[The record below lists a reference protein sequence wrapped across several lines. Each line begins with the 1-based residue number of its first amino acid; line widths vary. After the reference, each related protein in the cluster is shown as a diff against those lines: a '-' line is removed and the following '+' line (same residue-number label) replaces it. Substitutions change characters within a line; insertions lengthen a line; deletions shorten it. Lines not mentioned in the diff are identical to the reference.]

1 MGFFM
6 PKFRF
11 LPLLAIGVSL
21 APAAFAE
28 SLQLGATT
36 VQAAPA
42 SDPTAPTQAEV
53 RAEFAKIP
61 GGASVI
67 DSATYKTGRSSTP
80 QDALGLATGVFVQPR
95 FGAEESRLSIRGS
108 GLNRT
113 YHGRGLLLMQDGAP
127 INLADGSFDFQ
138 TLEPL
143 ATEHIEVL
151 RGANAWRYGN
161 ATLGGAINYVA
172 PTGKSA
178 APVNLRAEGGSFG
191 YQRSA
196 AAVAQDF
203 GNADSYL
210 SASQFSQQGFR
221 EHAKQDSQRYFS
233 NIGGR
238 INEQLYTRLYLT
250 HVESNSELPGS
261 LTKTQMR
268 QDAQQASASAVSGDQ
283 KRDLSINRIGNLTGL
298 ELGNG
303 HRLELATYYTEKSLL
318 HPIYQVLDI
327 DSTDFGLRLTHR
339 WDNTDGWAWQAGVDA
354 SKGRNFQNNYLN
366 VGGEKGRQVDEL
378 HQTALNLNVFT
389 ELTAPLAEDWSL
401 IGGLTWLNQTRDVDD
416 QLQCNA
422 FVTFMCIKQND
433 SFNQTYSGH
442 IGRLGLLN
450 NVSDELQ
457 LFTNISQSYE
467 PPTFAEMT
475 GGIIK
480 APNKAQTAD
489 TLEVGLRWQRE
500 HIDVDLAV
508 YHSRVHDEL
517 LSLSDAKGNPLGTVN
532 ADQTVHQGIELGSTL
547 TLGQF
552 TLRGQYLLNDFRFDN
567 DALYGDNPL
576 PGMPS
581 QFVKGELLWQQHGFY
596 AGPTTEWV
604 PSDYNVDM
612 ADTLDADSYAIWGFK
627 VGYQMPTGIDLFI
640 EGRNLSDK
648 TYAATTGIVTH
659 AAADLAKGKD
669 PAVFMPGDGRAVFTG
684 IEWRL

>member
-1 MGFFM
+1 MGFVM
-6 PKFRF
+6 RDIKF
-11 LPLLAIGVSL
+11 LPLLIIGAGL
-21 APAAFAE
+21 APSVFAE
-28 SLQLGATT
+28 SVQLNPTT
-36 VQAAPA
+36 VQAAPS
-42 SDPTAPTQAEV
+42 SDPTAPSQAEV
-53 RAEFAKIP
+53 RADFAKIP

-80 QDALGLATGVFVQPR
+80 QDTLGLATGVFVQPR

-113 YHGRGLLLMQDGAP
+113 FHGRGLLLMQDGMP

-143 ATEHIEVL
+143 ATDHIEVL

-161 ATLGGAINYVA
+161 ATLGGAINFVA

-178 APVNLRAEGGSFG
+178 APVDLRAEGGSFG
-191 YQRSA
+191 YQRVA
-196 AAVAQDF
+196 GAVAEDF
-203 GNADSYL
+203 GNADGYL
-210 SASQFSQQGFR
+210 SASEFSQDGFR
-221 EHAKQDSQRYFS
+221 DHAKQDSQRVFS

-238 INEQLYTRLYLT
+238 INDQLYTRVYLT
-250 HVESNSELPGS
+250 HVESDSELPGS

-268 QDAQQASASAVSGDQ
+268 KDAQQASANAVSGDQ
-283 KRDLSINRIGNLTGL
+283 KRDLTINRIGNLTSL
-298 ELGNG
+298 ELSEQ
-303 HRLELATYYTEKSLL
+303 HSLELATYYSEKSLF
-318 HPIYQVLDI
+318 HPIFQVLDI
-327 DSTDFGLRLTHR
+327 DSTDYGMRLTHR
-339 WDNTDGWAWQAGVDA
+339 WDNGAGWAWQAGVDA
-354 SKGRNFQNNYLN
+354 SKGRNFQDNYTN
-366 VGGEKGRQVDEL
+366 VSGQKGRLVDEL
-378 HQTALNLNVFT
+378 HQTANNLNVFT

-401 IGGLTWLNQTRDVDD
+401 IGGLTWLNQSREVDD
-416 QLQCNA
+416 KLQCNA
-422 FVTFMCIKQND
+422 FVTSKCVKQND
-433 SFNQTYSGH
+433 SFDETYRGH

-450 NVSDELQ
+450 DYSDELQ
-457 LFTNISQSYE
+457 LFANFSQSYE
-467 PPTFAEMT
+467 PPTFGEMT

-489 TLEVGLRWQRE
+489 TVEAGLRWQRE
-500 HIDVDLAV
+500 HVDVDLAV

-532 ADQTVHQGIELGSTL
+532 ADETIHQGIELGSTL

-567 DALYGDNPL
+567 DALYGDNQL

-581 QFVKGELLWQQHGFY
+581 QFVKGELLWQQAGFY
-596 AGPTTEWV
+596 AGPTTEWA

-612 ADTLDADSYAIWGFK
+612 ADTLDADGYAIWGFK
-627 VGYQMPTGIDLFI
+627 VGYQMPSGLDMFI

-648 TYAATTGIVTH
+648 TYAATTGIVTN
-659 AAADLAKGKD
+659 AAADIAKGKD

-684 IEWRL
+684 IEWKL

>member
-1 MGFFM
+1 MYALHLL
-6 PKFRF
+6 FR
-11 LPLLAIGVSL
+11 LTI
-21 APAAFAE
+21 AATLTAQAHATA
-28 SLQLGATT
+28 LQLDPSEISAET
-36 VQAAPA
+36 V
-42 SDPTAPTQAEV
+42 SDPTAPSQAEV
-53 RAEFAKIP
+53 RADFAKIP

-67 DSATYKTGRSSTP
+67 DSASYKTGRSSTP
-80 QDALGLATGVFVQPR
+80 QDTLGLATGVFVQPR

-113 YHGRGLLLMQDGAP
+113 FHGRGLLLLQDGAP

-161 ATLGGAINYVA
+161 ASLGGAINFVA

-178 APVNLRAEGGSFG
+178 APLNLRAEGGSFG
-191 YQRSA
+191 YQRVA
-196 AAVAQDF
+196 GAVGEDF
-203 GNADSYL
+203 GHADAYL

-238 INEQLYTRLYLT
+238 INDQLTTRLYLS

-261 LTKTQMR
+261 LTKSQMR

-283 KRDLSINRIGNLTGL
+283 KRDLTINRIGNLTSF
-298 ELGNG
+298 ELNDQ
-303 HRLELATYYTEKSLL
+303 HSLQLATYYNEKSLF
-318 HPIYQVLDI
+318 HPIYQVLDV

-339 WDNTDGWAWQAGVDA
+339 WDNAAGWAWQAGVDA
-354 SKGRNFQNNYLN
+354 SKGRNFQDNYLN
-366 VGGEKGRQVDEL
+366 IRGQKGRKVDDL
-378 HQTALNLNVFT
+378 QQTANNLNVFT
-389 ELTAPLAEDWSL
+389 ELSAPLAEDWAL
-401 IGGLTWLNQTRDVDD
+401 IGGLSWLNQRREVDD
-416 QLQCNA
+416 QLPCNA
-422 FVTFMCIKQND
+422 FISAFCKPQND
-433 SFNQTYSGH
+433 SFDETYRGH
-442 IGRLGLLN
+442 IGRLGVLN
-450 NVSDELQ
+450 DYSEALQ
-457 LFTNISQSYE
+457 LFANFSQSYE

-475 GGIIK
+475 GGLIK
-480 APNKAQTAD
+480 APNDAQTAD
-489 TLEVGLRWQRE
+489 TLEAGLRWQQDRLE
-500 HIDVDLAV
+500 VDLAV
-508 YHSRVHDEL
+508 YHSRVRDEL

-532 ADQTVHQGIELGSTL
+532 AEQTIHQGIELGSSL
-547 TLGQF
+547 SLGQF

-567 DALYGDNPL
+567 DALYGDNQL

-581 QFVKGELLWQQHGFY
+581 QFVKGELLWQQDGFY
-596 AGPTTEWV
+596 AGPTAEWV

-612 ADTLDADSYAIWGFK
+612 ADSLDADSYAIWGFK
-627 VGYQMPTGIDLFI
+627 VGYQMPSGLDLFI

-648 TYAATTGIVTH
+648 TYAATTGIVTN
-659 AAADLAKGKD
+659 AAADIASGKD
-669 PAVFMPGDGRAVFTG
+669 PAVFMPGDGRALFTG

>member
-1 MGFFM
+1 MGFVMRAF
-6 PKFRF
+6 KF
-11 LPLLAIGVSL
+11 LPLLAISASL

-28 SLQLGATT
+28 SVLLLPTTIQAEQAT
-36 VQAAPA
+36 
-42 SDPTAPTQAEV
+42 DPTAPSQAEV
-53 RAEFAKIP
+53 RADFAKIP

-113 YHGRGLLLMQDGAP
+113 FHGRGLLLMQDGMP

-143 ATEHIEVL
+143 ATDHIEVL

-161 ATLGGAINYVA
+161 ASLGGAINYVA

-178 APVNLRAEGGSFG
+178 PPLDLRAEGGSFG
-191 YQRSA
+191 YQRIGG
-196 AAVAQDF
+196 AVAEDF
-203 GNADSYL
+203 GNADAYL
-210 SASQFSQQGFR
+210 SASEFSQEGFR
-221 EHAKQDSQRYFS
+221 DHAKQDSQRYFS

-238 INEQLYTRLYLT
+238 INDQLYTRLYLT

-261 LTKTQMR
+261 LTKAQMR
-268 QDAQQASASAVSGDQ
+268 QDAQQASTSAIKGDQ

-303 HRLELATYYTEKSLL
+303 HRLELATYYTEKSLF

-327 DSTDFGLRLTHR
+327 DSTDFGMRLTHR
-339 WDNTDGWAWQAGVDA
+339 WDNGSGWAWQAGVDA
-354 SKGRNFQNNYLN
+354 SKGRNFQNNYVN
-366 VGGEKGRQVDEL
+366 VGGEKGRQVDDL
-378 HQTALNLNVFT
+378 HQTANNLNVFT

-422 FVTFMCIKQND
+422 FVTFKCIKQND
-433 SFNQTYSGH
+433 SFNETYSGH

-450 NVSDELQ
+450 NYSDELQ
-457 LFTNISQSYE
+457 LFANFSQSFE
-467 PPTFAEMT
+467 PPTFGEMT

-489 TLEVGLRWQRE
+489 TLEAGLRWQQGNL
-500 HIDVDLAV
+500 DVDLAV

-532 ADQTVHQGIELGSTL
+532 ADNTIHQGIELGSTL
-547 TLGQF
+547 TAGQF

-567 DALYGDNPL
+567 DALYGDNQL

-581 QFVKGELLWQQHGFY
+581 QFVKGGLLWQQDGFY
-596 AGPTTEWV
+596 AGPTAEWV
-604 PSDYNVDM
+604 PTDYNVDM

-627 VGYQMPTGIDLFI
+627 VGYQMPSGIDLFI

-648 TYAATTGIVTH
+648 TYAATTGIVTN
-659 AAADLAKGKD
+659 AAADIAKGKD